1 LGGRL
6 QAVSISIERA
16 VRIGLRRWDAYLRLV
31 LGGKGY
37 VIYMPMLPRKPER
50 AEALVSGDGKRIF
63 IRVFGD
69 NKGVCSCELDLS
81 SLESSRCYNISCMP
95 GSTWVAEEDII
106 RNHIRQEIASTGTA

>member
-16 VRIGLRRWDAYLRLV
+16 VRIGLRRWDAYLRLA

-63 IRVFGD
+63 ISILR
-69 NKGVCSCELDLS
+69 NSLYPS
-81 SLESSRCYNISCMP
+81 SSGLLADRGSSSRSQN
-95 GSTWVAEEDII
+95 
-106 RNHIRQEIASTGTA
+106 R

>member
-16 VRIGLRRWDAYLRLV
+16 LRIGLRRWDAYLRLA

-50 AEALVSGDGKRIF
+50 AETLVSGDGKRIF
-63 IRVFGD
+63 ISILR
-69 NKGVCSCELDLS
+69 NSLYS
-81 SLESSRCYNISCMP
+81 SSSGLLADRGSSSRSQN
-95 GSTWVAEEDII
+95 
-106 RNHIRQEIASTGTA
+106 R